1 MRSEKPMVVD
11 CDTCPVRHVRCDDCL
26 VTALQSLPVVPLLPL
41 LRLADG
47 ELVLDAAEQRAVARF
62 VAAGLVS
69 ADEAASVT
77 ARREPW
83 TGVAATG

>member
-1 MRSEKPMVVD
+1 MRTTKPMVVD

-26 VTALQSLPVVPLLPL
+26 VTAFQSLPVVPLL
-41 LRLADG
+41 RHAEG
-47 ELVLDAAEQRAVARF
+47 ELPLEAAERRAVDRF

-69 ADEAASVT
+69 VDHAADVT

-83 TGVAATG
+83 SGVAAVG

>member
-1 MRSEKPMVVD
+1 MRTDTPMVVE

-26 VTALQSLPVVPLLPL
+26 VTALRSLPVVPLL
-41 LRLADG
+41 RLAEN
-47 ELVLDAAEQRAVARF
+47 ELPLDACEERAVARF

-69 ADEAASVT
+69 PAEAGTVT

-83 TGVAATG
+83 AGVAAVG

>member
-1 MRSEKPMVVD
+1 MRAETPMVVE
-11 CDTCPVRHVRCDDCL
+11 CDTCPVRHVRCDDCM
-26 VTALQSLPVVPLLPL
+26 VTALRALPVVPL

-47 ELVLDAAEQRAVARF
+47 DLDLDLAEQRAVARF

-69 ADEAASVT
+69 ADEAAVAT

-83 TGVAATG
+83 SGVAAVG

>member
-1 MRSEKPMVVD
+1 MRTAKPMVVD

-26 VTALQSLPVVPLLPL
+26 VTAFQSLPVVPL

-47 ELVLDAAEQRAVARF
+47 ELPLDAAEHRAVSRF

-69 ADEAASVT
+69 ADEAVGVT
-77 ARREPW
+77 ARLEPW
-83 TGVAATG
+83 SGAAAVG

>member
-1 MRSEKPMVVD
+1 MRTDSPMVVE

-26 VTALQSLPVVPLLPL
+26 VTALQSLPVVPLL
-41 LRLADG
+41 RLADG
-47 ELVLDAAEQRAVARF
+47 ELPLQPAEERAVARF

-69 ADEAASVT
+69 PVEAATAT

-83 TGVAATG
+83 SRAAAVG

>member
-1 MRSEKPMVVD
+1 MRFEKPMVVD

-26 VTALQSLPVVPLLPL
+26 VTALRSLPVVSQ

-47 ELVLDAAEQRAVARF
+47 ELVLDVAEQRAVARF

-69 ADEAASVT
+69 DDEAATVT

-83 TGVAATG
+83 TGVASVG

>member
-1 MRSEKPMVVD
+1 MRTTKPMVVD

-26 VTALQSLPVVPLLPL
+26 VTAFQSIPVVPLL
-41 LRLADG
+41 RLAEGD
-47 ELVLDAAEQRAVARF
+47 LPLDAAERRAVGRF

-69 ADEAASVT
+69 ADQADLVT

-83 TGVAATG
+83 SGVAAVG